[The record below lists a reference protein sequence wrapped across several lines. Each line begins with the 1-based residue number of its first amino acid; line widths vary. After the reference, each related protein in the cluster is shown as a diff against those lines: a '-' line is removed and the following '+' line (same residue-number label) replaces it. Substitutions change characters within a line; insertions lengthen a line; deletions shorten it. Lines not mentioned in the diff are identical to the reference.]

1 MTISKAYADYLK
13 ERFNSLMNLLKKL
26 ESLNSDLLA
35 EVTIEKDIVR
45 LLARSKSDPS
55 CQCYLCTIFACDG
68 AYFNNEINR
77 AKDVVD
83 VLINLNSR
91 YECRKAVLGKLVSR

>member
-1 MTISKAYADYLK
+1 MTISKAYGDYLK
-13 ERFNSLMNLLKKL
+13 EIFNSLMNLLKKL

-45 LLARSKSDPS
+45 ILARSKSDPS

-68 AYFNNEINR
+68 AYFNNEISR
-77 AKDVVD
+77 AQELVD
-83 VLINLNSR
+83 LLINLNR
-91 YECRKAVLGKLVSR
+91 YYHVRKAVLGKLVDR